1 MPGGNG
7 AVPMADRFDL
17 EVPVSIYDDLV
28 AQARSEVPVECCG
41 LLAGRLPAFD
51 SKPARAKVERRY
63 PLVNELQSPREF
75 LSESRSMFD
84 AMRDM
89 ERRGLEVLAVYHS
102 HPQSPP
108 TPSRKDLEWSYSS
121 QVVHLILSLAT
132 ATPELRGWW
141 LEQDRFEEAFWKL
154 VEG

>member
-7 AVPMADRFDL
+7 ALPMAVRFHL
-17 EVPVSIYDDLV
+17 EVPRSIFDDLV
-28 AQARSEVPVECCG
+28 AQALREVPAECCG
-41 LLAGRLPAFD
+41 LLAGPPPTPG
-51 SKPARAKVERRY
+51 SQPARARVERRY
-63 PLVNELQSPREF
+63 PLINELQSPREF

-89 ERRGLEVLAVYHS
+89 ERRGFEVLAVYHS

-121 QVVHLILSLAT
+121 QVVHFILSLAT
-132 ATPELRGWW
+132 ALPELRGWW
-141 LEQDRFEEAFWKL
+141 YLQDRFDEASWEI
-154 VEG
+154 VED